1 MYVYIYFVK
10 KSEGKKLCNFLAFRE
25 RAWNKKSVN
34 KTKVAIHDVF
44 DFFFL
49 HGAEPTRKQIR
60 ILFENGISVDFHLL
74 IHS

>member
-25 RAWNKKSVN
+25 RTWNKKSVN

-44 DFFFL
+44 GFFFCTVQSRR
-49 HGAEPTRKQIR
+49 ESR
-60 ILFENGISVDFHLL
+60 FEFCSKMEYRL
-74 IHS
+74 IFIC